1 MPLQG
6 PCTHQ
11 FLDSRDLLILN
22 PVLQESFVW
31 SLSGSSN
38 LGGKGTVYTGL
49 PCLKEQGWE
58 GAMCGGAGNKGGEA
72 GLVKGQTETR
82 RTLV

>member
-11 FLDSRDLLILN
+11 FLDSRGLLILN

-38 LGGKGTVYTGL
+38 LGGKGTVCTGL
-49 PCLKEQGWE
+49 LCLKEQGWE
-58 GAMCGGAGNKGGEA
+58 GTMCGGAGNKGDKA
-72 GLVKGQTETR
+72 GLVKGRTETG